1 MEPEPITAVLY
12 TDGASKGNPG
22 PAGAGFVLADASGR
36 TLASAGIPLGVTTNN
51 VAEYRGL
58 IGGLETAQKL
68 GITAIH
74 VRSDSELMCR
84 QLGGQYRV
92 KSARLK
98 PLFDTAMR
106 LLEGFA
112 SVRVEHVRREYNQ
125 QADRLASDAAR
136 EAARNAGGKRNG
148 AGD

>member
-1 MEPEPITAVLY
+1 MELEPTTAVLY

-22 PAGAGFVLADASGR
+22 PAGAGFVLSDTAGR

-58 IGGLETAQKL
+58 IGGLEAAREL
-68 GITAIH
+68 GVTVIH

-92 KSARLK
+92 KSARLR
-98 PLFDTAMR
+98 PLFEQARR
-106 LLEGFA
+106 LLGEFDT
-112 SVRVEHVRREYNQ
+112 VRIEHVRREFNEL
-125 QADRLASDAAR
+125 ADRLASDAAKASGR
-136 EAARNAGGKRNG
+136 GRGESHGTGR
-148 AGD
+148 